1 MSGVGVA
8 AAVTRLGK
16 QIWEIPL
23 RNGIMKALLLLE
35 GMACYAGQLL
45 VLAEGFGFGFFPL
58 FGKIKGLLC

>member
-45 VLAEGFGFGFFPL
+45 VLAEGFG
-58 FGKIKGLLC
+58 